1 MNRWL
6 NSIGLMAFCLT
17 LAGFDR
23 NGAVWNRLKPVPA
36 PSQANAL
43 STKPQQRVFTFDA
56 EASQINVIL
65 TQEGMIRR
73 RYPTHRVVAKSFNGK
88 ISLPD
93 DETKMAVEMEA
104 EAKMM
109 TNADELMSEFERKEF
124 HNVLRNEMLEAEK
137 FPTIRFVSV
146 SVGNVKKS
154 GDKRSFTL
162 NGDLILR
169 GMTKRMSVPVN
180 ATISEK
186 ELRAIGEAKL
196 KQSDFGL
203 KPFEKGLGLIK
214 IGDDVKV
221 SFSIVAK
228 SQ

>member
-1 MNRWL
+1 MIRRFIQTIL
-6 NSIGLMAFCLT
+6 LTAIGCLLLPT
-17 LAGFDR
+17 AITVSAHR
-23 NGAVWNRLKPVPA
+23 
-36 PSQANAL
+36 SEQQAR
-43 STKPQQRVFTFDA
+43 TFTFDA
-56 EASQINVIL
+56 EASEINVIL
-65 TQEGMIRR
+65 TQEGMISR
-73 RYPTHRVVAKSFNGK
+73 RYPTHRVLAKSFNGK
-88 ISLPD
+88 ISLPN
-93 DETKMAVEMEA
+93 DETKMSVEMEA

-109 TNADELMSEFERKEF
+109 TNADELMSDFERKEF
-124 HNVLRNEMLEAEK
+124 HNVLRNEMLESGK

-169 GMTKRMSVPVN
+169 GVTKRMSVPVN
-180 ATISEK
+180 ATISEN
-186 ELRAIGEAKL
+186 ELRATGEVKL

-214 IGDDVKV
+214 IGDEVKV

>member
-1 MNRWL
+1 MIRRL
-6 NSIGLMAFCLT
+6 NQTFLLIAIGCFLLPMVMAVSV
-17 LAGFDR
+17 ARG
-23 NGAVWNRLKPVPA
+23 KPETRA
-36 PSQANAL
+36 
-43 STKPQQRVFTFDA
+43 FTFDA
-56 EASQINVIL
+56 EASEINVIL
-65 TQEGMIRR
+65 TQEGMISR

-93 DETKMAVEMEA
+93 DETKISVEMEA
-104 EAKMM
+104 DAKMM
-109 TNADELMSEFERKEF
+109 TNADELMSDFERKEF
-124 HNVLRNEMLEAEK
+124 HNVLRNEMLESAK
-137 FPTIRFVSV
+137 YPTIRFVSV

-169 GMTKRMSVPVN
+169 GVTKRMSVPVN
-180 ATISEK
+180 ATISEN

-196 KQSDFGL
+196 KQSDFGM
-203 KPFEKGLGLIK
+203 KPFEKGFGLIK
-214 IGDDVKV
+214 IGDEVKV